1 MVTRN
6 GPTPSLVY
14 SRWWRPVW
22 QPTQA
27 YNGVRYGPK
36 SAWVRAIGGVL
47 SGCLAVCRVASTG
60 LGSIRMT
67 THGASVCA
75 RGVGLV
81 LLTKAWGLVG
91 ATASLVLLLIEARG
105 LV

>member
-1 MVTRN
+1 MATIIFHVARLGTEMTDTR
-6 GPTPSLVY
+6 GFGRALI
-14 SRWWRPVW
+14 
-22 QPTQA
+22 
-27 YNGVRYGPK
+27 
-36 SAWVRAIGGVL
+36 SA
-47 SGCLAVCRVASTG
+47 STSCLAVCRVASTG